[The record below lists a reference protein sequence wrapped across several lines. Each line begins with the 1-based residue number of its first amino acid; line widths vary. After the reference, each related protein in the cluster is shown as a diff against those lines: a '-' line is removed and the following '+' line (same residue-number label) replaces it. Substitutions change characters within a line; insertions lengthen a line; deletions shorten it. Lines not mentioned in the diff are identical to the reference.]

1 MKQEVILVLDCGATN
16 VRAIAVN
23 RQGKIVARASTPN
36 ASDIAM
42 ENNTWHQ
49 WSLDAILQRFAD
61 CCRQI
66 NSELTE
72 CHIRG
77 IAVTTFGVD
86 GALVDKQGNLL
97 YPIISW
103 KCPRTA
109 AVMDNI
115 EQLISAQRLQAISGV
130 GAFSFNTLYKLV
142 WLKENHPQLLERAHA
157 WLFISSLI
165 NHRLTGE
172 FTTDITMAGTS
183 QMLDIQQRDFSPQIL
198 QATGIP
204 RRLFPR
210 LVEAGEQIGT
220 LQNSAAAML
229 GLPVGI
235 PVISAGHDTQ
245 FALFGAGADQNE
257 PVLSSGT
264 WEILMVRSAQVDTS
278 LLSQYAGSTCELD
291 SQAGL
296 YNPGMQWLASGVLEW
311 VRKLF
316 WTAETPWQ
324 MLIEEARLIAP
335 GADGVKMQCD
345 LLSCQN
351 AGWQGVTLN
360 TTRGHFYR
368 AALEGLTAQLQ
379 RNLQMLEKIGHF
391 KASELLL
398 VGGGWQMLIEEA
410 RLIAP
415 GADGVK
421 MQCDLLSCQ
430 NAGWQ
435 GVTLNTTRGH
445 FYRAAL
451 EGLTAQLQRN
461 LQMLEKIGHFKA
473 SELLLVGGGSRNTL
487 WNQIKANMLDIPVK
501 VLDDAET
508 TVAGAALFG
517 WYGVGEFNS
526 PEEARAQIH
535 YQYRYFYPQTEP
547 EFIEEV

>member
-86 GALVDKQGNLL
+86 GALVDKQGNVL

-115 EQLISAQRLQAISGV
+115 ERLISAQQLQAISGV

-183 QMLDIQQRDFSPQIL
+183 QMLDIQQRDFSPQ
-198 QATGIP
+198 
-204 RRLFPR
+204 
-210 LVEAGEQIGT
+210 
-220 LQNSAAAML
+220 M
-229 GLPVGI
+229 
-235 PVISAGHDTQ
+235 
-245 FALFGAGADQNE
+245 
-257 PVLSSGT
+257 
-264 WEILMVRSAQVDTS
+264 
-278 LLSQYAGSTCELD
+278 
-291 SQAGL
+291 
-296 YNPGMQWLASGVLEW
+296 
-311 VRKLF
+311 
-316 WTAETPWQ
+316 
-324 MLIEEARLIAP
+324 
-335 GADGVKMQCD
+335 
-345 LLSCQN
+345 
-351 AGWQGVTLN
+351 
-360 TTRGHFYR
+360 
-368 AALEGLTAQLQ
+368 
-379 RNLQMLEKIGHF
+379 
-391 KASELLL
+391 
-398 VGGGWQMLIEEA
+398 
-410 RLIAP
+410 
-415 GADGVK
+415 
-421 MQCDLLSCQ
+421 
-430 NAGWQ
+430 
-435 GVTLNTTRGH
+435 
-445 FYRAAL
+445 
-451 EGLTAQLQRN
+451 
-461 LQMLEKIGHFKA
+461 
-473 SELLLVGGGSRNTL
+473 LVGGGSRNTL

>member
-16 VRAIAVN
+16 VRAIAVD
-23 RQGKIVARASTPN
+23 RQGKIIARASTPN
-36 ASDIAM
+36 ASDIAA
-42 ENNTWHQ
+42 ENSIWHQ
-49 WSLDAILQRFAD
+49 WSLEAILQRFAG
-61 CCRQI
+61 CCQRLSTQLANCRI
-66 NSELTE
+66 
-72 CHIRG
+72 CG

-86 GALVDKQGNLL
+86 GALVDQHGRQL
-97 YPIISW
+97 YPVICW

-109 AVMDNI
+109 AVMENI
-115 EQLISAQRLQAISGV
+115 HRYMSPQQLQEISGV

-142 WLKENHPQLLERAHA
+142 WLKENHPQLLEQAHA

-183 QMLDIQQRDFSPQIL
+183 QMLNIQQRDFSDDIL

-210 LVEAGEQIGT
+210 LVEAGEQIGV
-220 LQNSAAAML
+220 LQHEAASLL

-245 FALFGAGADQNE
+245 FALFGAGAQPDE

-278 LLSQYAGSTCELD
+278 LLSHYAGSTCELD
-291 SQAGL
+291 SHAGL

-316 WTAETPWQ
+316 WTAESPWQ
-324 MLIEEARLIAP
+324 TLIDEARSIPA
-335 GADGVKMQCD
+335 GAEGVKMHCD
-345 LLSCQN
+345 LLTSQN

-368 AALEGLTAQLQ
+368 AALEGLTEQLQ
-379 RNLQMLEKIGHF
+379 RNLHTLEKIGHF
-391 KASELLL
+391 QA
-398 VGGGWQMLIEEA
+398 
-410 RLIAP
+410 
-415 GADGVK
+415 
-421 MQCDLLSCQ
+421 
-430 NAGWQ
+430 
-435 GVTLNTTRGH
+435 T
-445 FYRAAL
+445 
-451 EGLTAQLQRN
+451 
-461 LQMLEKIGHFKA
+461 
-473 SELLLVGGGSRNTL
+473 ELLLVGGGSRNAL
-487 WNQIKANMLDIPVK
+487 WNQIKANVLGIPVK

-508 TVAGAALFG
+508 TVAGAAMFAWSG
-517 WYGVGEFNS
+517 IREFTS
-526 PEEARAQIH
+526 PEQARAQVR
-535 YQYRYFYPQTEP
+535 YQYRYFYPQTES
-547 EFIEEV
+547 ELTGVE